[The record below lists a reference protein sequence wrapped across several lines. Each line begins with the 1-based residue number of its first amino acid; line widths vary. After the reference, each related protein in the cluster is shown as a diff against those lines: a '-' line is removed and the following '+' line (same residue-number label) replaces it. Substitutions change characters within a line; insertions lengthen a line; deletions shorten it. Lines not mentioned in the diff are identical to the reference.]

1 MSVFSKILRFAG
13 IAGYYAIVRYLPG
26 TDTPLIG
33 RTCRNIRGAYL
44 RLCTPSGRFAR
55 HVNVGRKVY
64 LGRLDDITLGEDS
77 SLGNRFEMH
86 GVSIAIG
93 DHVMTAEDIVVL
105 GGGHRTDR
113 TDIPMNK
120 QGDLPKTTLTIEDD
134 VWIGRRATI
143 LAKNYTI
150 GTGAIVG
157 ACAVVTK
164 AVPPYA
170 IVAGNPARIVAYRTP
185 SKSN

>member
-1 MSVFSKILRFAG
+1 MSILSKITRALG
-13 IAGYYAIVRYLPG
+13 IAGYYGIIRYLPG

-44 RLCTPSGRFAR
+44 RMCTPAGRFAR
-55 HVNVGRKVY
+55 HVNVGRKVF
-64 LGRLDDITLGEDS
+64 LGRLDGITLGEDS

-86 GVSIAIG
+86 GVSITMG

-120 QGDLPKTTLTIEDD
+120 QGNLPNTSLTIGDD

-143 LAKNYTI
+143 LAKNYSI
-150 GTGAIVG
+150 GTGAIIG

-164 AVPPYA
+164 EVPPYA
-170 IVAGNPARIVAYRTP
+170 VVAGNPARIVAYRTP
-185 SKSN
+185 SPK